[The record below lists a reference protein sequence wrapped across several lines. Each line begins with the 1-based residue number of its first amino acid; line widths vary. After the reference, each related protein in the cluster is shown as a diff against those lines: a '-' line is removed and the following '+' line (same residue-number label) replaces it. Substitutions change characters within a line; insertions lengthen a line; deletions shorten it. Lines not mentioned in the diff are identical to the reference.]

1 MVGTEGAVVGVAEAE
16 AEEGVAV
23 AEEVVAEMVLLRS
36 RFFRHRS

>member
-1 MVGTEGAVVGVAEAE
+1 MVGTEGAVVGVAE